1 MHPLK
6 SPGPDGFAACFY
18 QKAWDTVRSEVCIA
32 ILDFLNGG
40 IFHKKLTKLLL
51 L

>member
-18 QKAWDTVRSEVCIA
+18 QKSWGTVGKTVSRAVLQYLNEGV
-32 ILDFLNGG
+32 FL
-40 IFHKKLTKLLL
+40 
-51 L
+51 